1 MLALLFTQLVGQ
13 HAMMTTFQ
21 KFGDEC
27 IMTDTDV
34 VVRKIIAVYE
44 CHDEDQYRTE
54 FVVYWLVFA
63 YMCQRNTTLVLL
75 RTHLDRCHSASRQ
88 EIGIEV
94 AECSLV
100 R

>member
-1 MLALLFTQLVGQ
+1 
-13 HAMMTTFQ
+13 MMTTFQ
-21 KFGDEC
+21 KFGDER

-54 FVVYWLVFA
+54 FVVYRLVFA
-63 YMCQRNTTLVLL
+63 YTCQRNTTLALL
-75 RTHLDRCHSASRQ
+75 RTHLDRYHNANRQ

-94 AECSLV
+94 AECLLA